1 MKAPSKKG
9 GRVQFSSKLS
19 AVLVAAGSSV
29 GLGNI
34 WRFPFVA
41 AENGGGAFLLVYL
54 GCVLLIGVPVML
66 AEFVVGR
73 GTHLNAVGAY
83 KKLDNK
89 WSGIGYNGV
98 LAAFLIMGSYFVVSG
113 WTAEYFV
120 TSITGALGHLSTP
133 EEYKGFFSAFIT
145 DPIRPLVYTW
155 VFIWGTHFIISRG
168 VTKGIERFTKILMP
182 LLFLIL
188 IVLSVNSL
196 MMPGG
201 LVGLKQLFAPD
212 FSKISS
218 DLFLAAIG
226 QAFFSLSIGLGC
238 LIAYSSYFDD
248 KTDLRETAVHVT
260 ILDTVVAL
268 LAGIMIFPAAAS
280 VGIETMEGGPE
291 LVFVTLPGIFN
302 TLPFSML
309 WSSIFFMLLVVAAL
323 TSTISLHE
331 VVTLYLHEQHHMSR
345 KKATYVTSISSTVLA
360 SLACMSLGVL
370 PGLEIFGLSM
380 FDFLDTVTAKLLLPV
395 GGLFTCIFV
404 GWRLDRRFTEGQ
416 LLREGETKSWMMNA
430 LIILLKYLCPIM
442 ILAVLL
448 EGFGVL

>member
-1 MKAPSKKG
+1 M
-9 GRVQFSSKLS
+9 
-19 AVLVAAGSSV
+19 
-29 GLGNI
+29 
-34 WRFPFVA
+34 
-41 AENGGGAFLLVYL
+41 LVYL
-54 GCVLLIGVPVML
+54 ACVLFIGIPVMM

-83 KKLDNK
+83 KKLNKK
-89 WSGIGYNGV
+89 WSAIGYNGV

-120 TSITGALGHLSTP
+120 TSLTGALSELSTP
-133 EEYKGFFSAFIT
+133 EEYKTFFSTFMGH
-145 DPIRPLVYTW
+145 PFRPAIYTLI
-155 VFIWGTHFIISRG
+155 FIWVTHFIILRG
-168 VTKGIERFTKILMP
+168 VTKGIEKFTKVLMP

-188 IVLSVNSL
+188 IILSVNSL
-196 MMPGG
+196 LMPGG
-201 LVGLKQLFAPD
+201 MVGLKQLFAPD
-212 FSKISS
+212 FSKLSP

-248 KTDLRETAVHVT
+248 KTDLRDTAVQVT

-302 TLPFSML
+302 TLPFSAL

-331 VVTLYLHEQHHMSR
+331 VVTLYLHEQHNMSR
-345 KKATYVTSISSTVLA
+345 RKATYTTTITSCILA
-360 SLACMSLGVL
+360 TLACLSLGIL
-370 PGLEIFGLSM
+370 PGLKIFDMSL
-380 FDFLDTVTAKLLLPV
+380 FDFLDTITAKVMLPV

-404 GWRLDRRFTEGQ
+404 GWRLEKRFTEEQ
-416 LLREGETKSWMMNA
+416 LLREGETKSWVVNT
-430 LIILLKYLCPIM
+430 LIVLLKYLCPIM

-448 EGFGVL
+448 NGFGII

>member
-1 MKAPSKKG
+1 MKAPG
-9 GRVQFSSKLS
+9 GKRDQFSSKLS
-19 AVLVAAGSSV
+19 AVLVAAGCSV

-41 AENGGGAFLLVYL
+41 AENGGGTFLLVYL
-54 GCVLLIGVPVML
+54 GCVLFIGIPVML

-83 KKLDNK
+83 KKLDKK
-89 WSGIGYNGV
+89 WSGIGYNGI

-113 WTAEYFV
+113 WTAEYMV
-120 TSITGALGHLSTP
+120 NSITGDLGHLSTP
-133 EEYKGFFSAFIT
+133 EEYKSFFSDFMT
-145 DPIRPLVYTW
+145 DPFRPLIYTLI
-155 VFIWGTHFIISRG
+155 FIWGTHFIISKG

-188 IVLSVNSL
+188 IVLAVNSL
-196 MMPGG
+196 LMPNG
-201 LVGLKQLFAPD
+201 LQGLQDLFAPD
-212 FSKISS
+212 FSKLSP

-248 KTDLRETAVHVT
+248 KTDLRETAIQVT
-260 ILDTVVAL
+260 ILDTIVAL
-268 LAGIMIFPAAAS
+268 LAGVMIFPAAAS

-331 VVTLYLHEQHHMSR
+331 VVTLYLSEQHNMSR
-345 KKATYVTSISSTVLA
+345 KKATYVTTLSVCALA
-360 SLACMSLGVL
+360 TLACLSLSVL
-370 PGLEIFGLSM
+370 PQFGLFGLNF
-380 FDFLDTVTAKLLLPV
+380 FDFLDTVTAKVLLPV

-416 LLREGETKSWMMNA
+416 LLREGEQKSWVVNG
-430 LIILLKYLCPIM
+430 LIFLLKYICPIM
-442 ILAVLL
+442 ILLVLL
-448 EGFGVL
+448 NGFGII

>member
-1 MKAPSKKG
+1 MKAPTGK
-9 GRVQFSSKLS
+9 RDQFSSKLS
-19 AVLVAAGSSV
+19 AVLVAAGCSV

-54 GCVLLIGVPVML
+54 ACVLFIGIPVML

-83 KKLDNK
+83 KKLDKK
-89 WSGIGYNGV
+89 WSAVGYNGV

-113 WTAEYFV
+113 WTAEYLV
-120 TSITGALGHLSTP
+120 TSVTGELGHLSSP
-133 EEYKGFFSAFIT
+133 EEYGSFFANFMT
-145 DPIRPLVYTW
+145 NPIRPLIYTW
-155 VFIWGTHFIISRG
+155 IFIWGTHFIIAKG
-168 VTKGIERFTKILMP
+168 VTKGIERFTKVLMP

-188 IVLSVNSL
+188 IVLAINSL
-196 MMPGG
+196 MMPNG
-201 LVGLKQLFAPD
+201 LSGLRDLFAPD
-212 FSKISS
+212 FSKLSPG
-218 DLFLAAIG
+218 LFLAAVG

-248 KTDLRETAVHVT
+248 STDLRQTAVQVT

-331 VVTLYLHEQHHMSR
+331 VVTLYLHEQMHMSR
-345 KKATYVTSISSTVLA
+345 KKATYVTTFSSCVLA
-360 SLACMSLGVL
+360 SLACLSLGVL
-370 PGLEIFGLSM
+370 SDYTL
-380 FDFLDTVTAKLLLPV
+380 FDMTLFDLLDTVTAKILLPV

-416 LLREGETKSWMMNA
+416 LLREGQKKSVVVTG
-430 LIILLKYLCPIM
+430 LILLLKYICPIM

-448 EGFGVL
+448 NGFGVI

>member
-1 MKAPSKKG
+1 MNASSTKS
-9 GRVQFSSKLS
+9 RDQFSSKLS

-54 GCVLLIGVPVML
+54 GCVLLIGIPVML

-73 GTHLNAVGAY
+73 GTRLNAVGAY
-83 KKLDNK
+83 KKLDSR
-89 WSGIGYNGV
+89 WSGVGYNGV

-113 WTAEYFV
+113 WTAEYLAN
-120 TSITGALGHLSTP
+120 SITGELGHLSTT
-133 EEYKGFFSAFIT
+133 EEYQSFFSTFVA
-145 DPIRPLVYTW
+145 DPIQPLIYTW
-155 VFIWGTHFIISRG
+155 VFIGVTHFIISLG

-182 LLFLIL
+182 LLFLAL
-188 IVLSVNSL
+188 IVLAINSL
-196 MMPGG
+196 MMPGAMK
-201 LVGLKQLFAPD
+201 GLKQLFAPD
-212 FSKISS
+212 FSMLSA
-218 DLFLAAIG
+218 DLFLAAVG
-226 QAFFSLSIGLGC
+226 QAFFSLSVGLGC

-248 KTDLRETAVHVT
+248 KTDLREAAIQVS
-260 ILDTVVAL
+260 ILDTLVAII
-268 LAGIMIFPAAAS
+268 AGVMIFPAAAS
-280 VGIETMEGGPE
+280 EGIEIMEGGPE

-331 VVTLYLHEQHHMSR
+331 VVTMYLHEQHNMSR
-345 KKATYVTSISSTVLA
+345 KKATYLTTIGTCILA
-360 SLACMSLGVL
+360 SFACLSLGVL
-370 PGLEIFGLSM
+370 PGLNLFGLSL

-395 GGLFTCIFV
+395 GGLFTCLFV
-404 GWRLDRRFTEGQ
+404 GWRLERRFTEEQ
-416 LLREGETKSWMMNA
+416 LLREGQKRSVVVNV

-448 EGFGVL
+448 EGFGII

>member
-1 MKAPSKKG
+1 MKTPEGSK
-9 GRVQFSSKLS
+9 RDQFSSKLS
-19 AVLVAAGSSV
+19 AVLVAAGCSV

-54 GCVLLIGVPVML
+54 ACVVLIGVPVML

-83 KKLDNK
+83 KKLDEK
-89 WSGIGYNGV
+89 WVGIGYNGV

-120 TSITGALGHLSTP
+120 HSLTGELSHLSSP
-133 EEYKGFFSAFIT
+133 EEYKSFFSTFMT
-145 DPIRPLVYTW
+145 HPFRPVIYTW
-155 VFIWGTHFIISRG
+155 IFIWGTHFIISKG
-168 VTKGIERFTKILMP
+168 VTKGIERFTKVLMP

-188 IVLSVNSL
+188 ILLAVNSL

-201 LVGLKQLFAPD
+201 TAGLKQLFAPD
-212 FSKISS
+212 FSKLSP

-248 KTDLRETAVHVT
+248 KTDLRETAVQVT
-260 ILDTVVAL
+260 ILDTVVAI
-268 LAGIMIFPAAAS
+268 LAGVMIFPAAAS
-280 VGIETMEGGPE
+280 VGIETMNGGPV
-291 LVFVTLPGIFN
+291 LVFVTLPGLFN
-302 TLPFSML
+302 TLPFSAL

-331 VVTLYLHEQHHMSR
+331 VVTLYLYEQHGMSR
-345 KKATYVTSISSTVLA
+345 KKATYVTTISSCTLA
-360 SLACMSLGVL
+360 TLACLSLGVL
-370 PGLEIFGLSM
+370 SGLKLFDMSL
-380 FDFLDTVTAKLLLPV
+380 FDFLDTITAKVMLPV

-404 GWRLDRRFTEGQ
+404 GWRLERRFTEGQ
-416 LLREGETKSWMMNA
+416 LLREGETQSWVVNG
-430 LIILLKYLCPIM
+430 LIFLLKYLCPIM
-442 ILAVLL
+442 ITAVLL
-448 EGFGVL
+448 NGFGII